1 MMERLVAPKMQIVP
15 PALTVVNVE
24 RKKSSTKR
32 RRRRKLKLPPVLM
45 PPSPSGYIT
54 IGDYDC
60 F

>member
-1 MMERLVAPKMQIVP
+1 MERLVAPKMQIVP

-24 RKKSSTKR
+24 RKKTAAKKR
-32 RRRRKLKLPPVLM
+32 RKRRPKFPPVLM
-45 PPSPSGYIT
+45 PPARSGYIT